1 MSTLVVPE
9 SSQNRPRSSREADP
23 QAPIHH
29 AARPDVTPGVGEW
42 RVVLVVLAALGLSE
56 AAFRLAGHRLSK
68 DVEHLQALPLLA
80 ERLTQTSSP
89 GPKILFLG
97 NSLTRYGVDEG
108 EVAAVF
114 RAECGTS
121 PSLLKIV
128 PDNTALADWYYIYRN
143 LFAGQKP
150 ALDVLVIGFEGGHLR
165 DAPSRHPDRLA
176 QYYCDWSD
184 WADLCRFDLPDFE
197 SRAAFLLAKCS
208 ASFGNRDRVTRRVF
222 DALIPG
228 YRGGMEQINAT
239 LRQTAQAE
247 TPPRYERLRKLLE
260 LAERDGVHV
269 VLAAMPVPEPYEFDA
284 ELLSLVHQSAVRLLD
299 LRQVDSITRERF
311 FDGLHMDATAAQA
324 YSRTLAR
331 ALIATLPQTA
341 PPDRP
346 HAAEVAARRQQ
357 PLAAPH
363 NEL

>member
-1 MSTLVVPE
+1 MSTLVAPE
-9 SSQNRPRSSREADP
+9 TAPNRPPSDREADP
-23 QAPIHH
+23 QIPVHRSAWP
-29 AARPDVTPGVGEW
+29 VLTLGVGEW
-42 RVVLVVLAALGLSE
+42 RVVLVVLGALGLSE

-80 ERLTQTSSP
+80 ERLAQTSSP

-97 NSLTRYGVDEG
+97 NSLTRYGVDER
-108 EVAAVF
+108 EVAAEF

-121 PSLLKIV
+121 PCMLKIV

-143 LFAGQKP
+143 LFGDQNRN
-150 ALDVLVIGFEGGHLR
+150 LDVLVIGFEGGHLR

-176 QYYCDWSD
+176 QYYCGWDDWP
-184 WADLCRFDLPDFE
+184 DLCRFDLPDFE

-228 YRGGMEQINAT
+228 YRGGMERINAT
-239 LRQTAQAE
+239 LRQTAPAD
-247 TPPRYERLRKLLE
+247 TKPRYERLRKLLE
-260 LAERDGVHV
+260 LAERDGVQV

-284 ELLSLVHQSAVRLLD
+284 ELLSLVDQSAVKLLD
-299 LRQVDSITRERF
+299 LRQVDTITREHF

-324 YSRTLAR
+324 YSRALAR
-331 ALIATLPQTA
+331 ALIATLPLNA

-346 HAAEVAARRQQ
+346 QSAEIAARRQQ
-357 PLAAPH
+357 PTAAPD